1 MNKRCGE
8 KMIVKRIISM
18 AWEGISVAEYR
29 LFLFLICIYM
39 RMEEKQLTVGLCG
52 LKTGMTSAVY

>member
-18 AWEGISVAEYR
+18 AWDGITVAEYR
-29 LFLFLICIYM
+29 RVVFKK
-39 RMEEKQLTVGLCG
+39 MEEKQLTVGLCG

>member
-29 LFLFLICIYM
+29 RFIIYM
-39 RMEEKQLTVGLCG
+39 KMEEKQLTVGLCG

>member
-29 LFLFLICIYM
+29 RFISYM
-39 RMEEKQLTVGLCG
+39 YLYEDGRKQLTVGLCG
-52 LKTGMTSAVY
+52 LKTRDD